1 MKWAEGLDK
10 LGIFLYLAISIFAV
24 VNIYSVDSGL
34 GEKQLIFFF
43 ISLFVGLIIFMMR
56 SKFFENFAVVF
67 FILGVVSLLGLHV
80 LGSEIKGQKNW
91 YKIGGFTIQPVEFAK
106 IGISLMLASYVSGPD
121 FNLNNRKSFLTTLA
135 IIGVPAIAVLS
146 IPDVGSLLVFTAFAI
161 ALYREG
167 LSGWLFG
174 VGLGIGTIFF
184 SAISLGNFNV
194 TLFIGI
200 IGNFTLI
207 LFLSQKRITLI
218 SIFILILAEIIIL
231 SLFNTDRLLLLKIIF
246 GIFNLSILFLFG
258 KAILNIIDGKENI
271 YFLIKAFGIIL
282 LFSFLGSIS
291 LYSNEIMK
299 KLPKHQRERIEV
311 LYKGEKAFRDTSGY
325 NLLYSK
331 TAIGSGGFWGKGYKQ
346 GSVTQGKFVP
356 EQETDYIFC
365 TVGEEWGFLGSSLLV
380 IFYAVYIGRIYYLAE
395 NQKTT
400 FNRVF
405 GYCFAGVLLMHFAI
419 NLGMVMGLF
428 PTVGIPLPYFSYGGS
443 SFLAFSIM
451 TAIFFKLNYTDKN
464 SLV

>member
-10 LGIFLYLAISIFAV
+10 LGIFLYLAISVFAV
-24 VNIYSVDSGL
+24 INIYSVDKGL

-43 ISLFVGLIIFMMR
+43 ISLFVGFIIFMMR

-67 FILGVVSLLGLHV
+67 FVLGVISLLGLHV

-91 YKIGGFTIQPVEFAK
+91 YKIGGFTMQPVEFAK
-106 IGISLMLASYVSGPD
+106 IGVSLMLASYVSGPD
-121 FNLNNRKSFLTTLA
+121 FNLNNRKSLLTTLA
-135 IIGVPAIAVLS
+135 IIGIPAIAVLS
-146 IPDVGSLLVFTAFAI
+146 IPDVGSLLVFTAFVI

-174 VGLGIGTIFF
+174 IGFILATVFLLSIAINPIYIVLGILAIYLIYIFLNFGRIIWTVPTIVTFLGTF
-184 SAISLGNFNV
+184 
-194 TLFIGI
+194 
-200 IGNFTLI
+200 
-207 LFLSQKRITLI
+207 
-218 SIFILILAEIIIL
+218 LILAGISFGTPKIL
-231 SLFNTDRLLLLKIIF
+231 
-246 GIFNLSILFLFG
+246 
-258 KAILNIIDGKENI
+258 E
-271 YFLIKAFGIIL
+271 
-282 LFSFLGSIS
+282 
-291 LYSNEIMK
+291 
-299 KLPKHQRERIEV
+299 KLPAHQRERIEV

-331 TAIGSGGFWGKGYKQ
+331 TAIGSGGFWGKGYKE

-365 TVGEEWGFLGSSLLV
+365 TVGEEWGFLGSTLLV